1 MFKKILVPIDGSP
14 NSYHG
19 FKFSAEIAE
28 KFDAEITMIHI
39 VEKPIYAYE
48 SPEEMPGAPP
58 SGILDDIEKQAQ
70 KLFTDRKLE
79 LIQKKVRAKTIM
91 KRGNPPVEIL
101 KASKGFDLIVMGS
114 KGCGRLRRI
123 LLGSVAN
130 SVVQQSKVPVLVVR
144 PE

>member
-1 MFKKILVPIDGSP
+1 MFKKILVPIDGST

-19 FKFSAEIAE
+19 FKYSAEIAE

-39 VEKPIYAYE
+39 VERPIYAYE

-58 SGILDDIEKQAQ
+58 SMILNDLDKKAQ
-70 KLFTDRKLE
+70 ELFKDRKLK
-79 LIQKKVRAKTIM
+79 LLQKKVRTKTVL

-114 KGCGRLRRI
+114 KGLGCLRRI
-123 LLGSVAN
+123 LLG
-130 SVVQQSKVPVLVVR
+130 VLR
-144 PE
+144 IA